1 MPISTVSN
9 VLPVGEVS
17 SQHGTFYKFSVTLED
32 GTRGDVLAKSESPWF
47 RVGSEVNYDIT
58 GNYKG
63 TNKLKLGKPD
73 FAGKPFSAK
82 PASHNPP
89 ESLGTVTATIT
100 RSSGN
105 SDGPILGMCFKMAVD
120 HYRAKGGD
128 ELDSQ
133 AQGEIVKA
141 TLFFKKTYESLL
153 NSKPVPTADE
163 DAPF

>member
-1 MPISTVSN
+1 MPITTVSN

-32 GTRGDVLAKSESPWF
+32 GTRGDVLAKNESPWF
-47 RVGSEVNYDIT
+47 QVGSEVNYEVT

-73 FAGKPFSAK
+73 FAGKPFGSK
-82 PASHNPP
+82 PAAPKPVQSIGSAVPAVSRP
-89 ESLGTVTATIT
+89 
-100 RSSGN
+100 SGN
-105 SDGPILGMCFKMAVD
+105 MDGPILGMCFKMAVD

-128 ELDSQ
+128 ELNTQ
-133 AQGEIVKA
+133 AQNEIIKA
-141 TLFFKKTYESLL
+141 TLFFKKIYEALL
-153 NSKPVPTADE
+153 NSKPAPTDE